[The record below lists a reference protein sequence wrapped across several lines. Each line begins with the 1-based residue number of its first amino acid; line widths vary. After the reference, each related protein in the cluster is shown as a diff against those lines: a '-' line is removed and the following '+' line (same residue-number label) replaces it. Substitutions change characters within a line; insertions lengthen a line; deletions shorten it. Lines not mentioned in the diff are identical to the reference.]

1 MSASLAKSDNVHPK
15 MMKTKQIREL
25 TIAFLSVFVLITLKN
40 AQDFDKVE
48 QNPIIESKLNIG
60 EFSPYLS

>member
-1 MSASLAKSDNVHPK
+1 
-15 MMKTKQIREL
+15 MKTKQIREL
-25 TIAFLSVFVLITLKN
+25 TIVFLSAFVLITLKN
-40 AQDFDKVE
+40 AQELDKVE